1 MNLELKSPD
10 LIFEVSWEVC
20 NKIGGIYTVLSTR
33 AKTLQDLFKDS
44 VVFIGPDFKDR
55 QDNALFTEVKSL
67 LKSWKT
73 KALAEGLDVRVGRW
87 NVPGRPIAILV
98 DFEKY
103 MSEKNDLY
111 ALMWDKYKV
120 QSHAAYG
127 DYDEACIFSYATA
140 LVIDSLIRNEAL
152 KSKEAHMVAHF
163 NEWTTGMGLLLTKLK
178 QPSVATIFTT
188 HATSIGRSIC
198 GNNKPLYDNIRQYNG
213 DQMAAELNMLSKHSL
228 EKCTAHAADCFT
240 TVSKITALEC
250 AELLDKEPDV
260 VTPNGF
266 EPTFVPKPAQYNKTR
281 DAARSLLLNVA
292 QSLTGVK
299 FPDEQTIIVGTSG
312 RYEFKNKGIDLY
324 VDALSRLGKRK
335 DMKGKRILG
344 FIMVPSDVKSPREDL
359 QKRMES
365 KRKNQTPLD
374 FPYLTHEVNNMDSDY
389 VLNQMKWLSFSN
401 SDKDPVTLIFVP
413 VYLDGK
419 DGIFDKEYYDLLIG
433 LDVSVFPSYY
443 EPWGYTPLES
453 IAFGVPTITT
463 DLAGFGRWALD
474 VMYTNTLESGVNVIH
489 RTDENQIEVSE
500 AISEMLA
507 RFSMLSMHEQQ
518 QIRAQA
524 MLDSKLADWGHF
536 ISAYLEAYDIAL
548 RQAESRVQN

>member
-1 MNLELKSPD
+1 MSLELKSPD

-33 AKTLQDLFKDS
+33 AKTLQELFRDS

-55 QDNALFTEVKSL
+55 HNNPLFTEVKSL
-67 LKSWKT
+67 MKKWKT
-73 KALAEGLDVRVGRW
+73 QALAEGLDVRVGRW

-98 DFEKY
+98 DFESFF
-103 MSEKNDLY
+103 SEKNQLY
-111 ALMWDKYKV
+111 ALMWEKYKV

-127 DYDEACIFSYATA
+127 DYDDACIFSYATA

-152 KSKEAHMVAHF
+152 KPKDSHIVAHF

-178 QPSVATIFTT
+178 QPSVATVFTT

-198 GNNKPLYDNIRQYNG
+198 GNNKPLYDYIRQYNG
-213 DQMAAELNMLSKHSL
+213 DQMAMELNMLSKHSL
-228 EKCTAHAADCFT
+228 EKATAHAADCFT

-250 AELLDKEPDV
+250 KELLDKEPDV

-266 EPTFVPKPAQYNKTR
+266 EPTFVPKPAQYNKVR
-281 DAARSLLLNVA
+281 DAGRTLLLNVA
-292 QSLTGVK
+292 KSLTGINYI
-299 FPDEQTIIVGTSG
+299 DDQTIIVGTSG
-312 RYEFKNKGIDLY
+312 RYEYKNKGIDLY
-324 VDALSRLGKRK
+324 VDALSRLSKRS
-335 DMKGKRILG
+335 DMKGKHILG
-344 FIMVPSDVKSPREDL
+344 FIMVPSDVKYPRKDL
-359 QKRMES
+359 VNRL
-365 KRKNQTPLD
+365 KNSNNANGPLE
-374 FPYLTHEVNNMDSDY
+374 FPYLTHEVNNIDSDS
-389 VLNQMKWLSFSN
+389 VLNQMKWLNFSN
-401 SDKDPVTLIFVP
+401 SDKDSVTLIFVP
-413 VYLDGK
+413 VYLDGN
-419 DGIFDKEYYDLLIG
+419 DGVFNKEYYDLLIG

-474 VMYTNTLESGVNVIH
+474 MMYTNTLESGVNVIH
-489 RTDENQIEVSE
+489 RTDTNQTEVSE

-507 RFSMLSMHEQQ
+507 RFSQLSAQEQQ

-524 MLDSKLADWGHF
+524 MLDAKLADWQHF
-536 ISAYLEAYDIAL
+536 ISAYLEAYDTAL
-548 RQAESRVQN
+548 RQAELRVQN

>member
-1 MNLELKSPD
+1 MSLELKSPD

-33 AKTLQDLFKDS
+33 AKTLQELFRDS

-55 QDNALFTEVKSL
+55 QNNPLFTEVKSL
-67 LKSWKT
+67 MKKWKT
-73 KALAEGLDVRVGRW
+73 QALSEGLEVRIGRW

-98 DFEKY
+98 DFEKFFT
-103 MSEKNDLY
+103 EKDQLY
-111 ALMWDKYKV
+111 GLMWEKYKV

-152 KSKEAHMVAHF
+152 KPKDSHMVAHF

-178 QPSVATIFTT
+178 QPSVATVFTT

-198 GNNKPLYDNIRQYNG
+198 GNNKPLYDYIRQYNG
-213 DQMAAELNMLSKHSL
+213 DQMASELNMLSKHSL
-228 EKCTAHAADCFT
+228 EKATAHAADCFT

-250 AELLDKEPDV
+250 KELLDKEPDV

-266 EPTFVPKPAQYNKTR
+266 EPTFVPKPAQYNKVR
-281 DAARSLLLNVA
+281 DAGRTLLLNVA
-292 QSLTGVK
+292 KSLTGINYI
-299 FPDEQTIIVGTSG
+299 DDQTIIVGTSG
-312 RYEFKNKGIDLY
+312 RYEYKNKGIDLY
-324 VDALSRLGKRK
+324 VDALSRLSKRS
-335 DMKGKRILG
+335 DMKGKHILG
-344 FIMVPSDVKSPREDL
+344 FIMVPSDVKSPRRDL
-359 QKRMES
+359 VNRL
-365 KRKNQTPLD
+365 KNSTNANGPLE
-374 FPYLTHEVNNMDSDY
+374 FPYLTHEVNNIDSDS
-389 VLNQMKWLSFSN
+389 VLNQMKWLNFSN
-401 SDKDPVTLIFVP
+401 SDKDSVTLIFVP
-413 VYLDGK
+413 VYLDGN
-419 DGIFDKEYYDLLIG
+419 DGVFNKEYYDLLIG

-474 VMYTNTLESGVNVIH
+474 IMYTNTLESGVNVIH
-489 RTDENQIEVSE
+489 RTDTNQIEVSE

-507 RFSMLSMHEQQ
+507 RFSQLSAHEQQ

-524 MLDSKLADWGHF
+524 MLDAKLADWQHF
-536 ISAYLEAYDIAL
+536 ISAYLEAYDTAL
-548 RQAESRVQN
+548 RQAELRVQN

>member
-1 MNLELKSPD
+1 MNSELKSPD

-33 AKTLQDLFKDS
+33 AKTLQALFKDA
-44 VVFIGPDFKDR
+44 VIFIGPDFKGR
-55 QDNALFTEVKSL
+55 GDNLLFTEVKSL
-67 LKSWKT
+67 LKTWKT
-73 KALAEGLDVRVGRW
+73 QALKEGLEVRVGRW
-87 NVPGRPIAILV
+87 NIPGRPIAILV

-103 MSEKNDLY
+103 MDEKNNLY
-111 ALMWDKYKV
+111 ALMWEKYKV

-140 LVIDSLIRNEAL
+140 QVIDSLIRNEAFN
-152 KSKEAHMVAHF
+152 KKEAKMVAHF
-163 NEWTTGMGLLLTKLK
+163 NEWTTGMGLLLTKLRH
-178 QPSVATIFTT
+178 PDVATIFTT

-198 GNNKPLYDNIRQYNG
+198 GNNKPLYDHIREYNG
-213 DQMAAELNMLSKHSL
+213 DQMAMELNMLSKHSL

-266 EPTFVPKPAQYNKTR
+266 EPTFVPKSAQYNKSR
-281 DAARSLLLNVA
+281 DFSRSLLLNVA
-292 QSLTGVK
+292 EALTGIK
-299 FPDEQTIIVGTSG
+299 FQDEQTLIVGTSG
-312 RYEFKNKGIDLY
+312 RYEYKNKGIDLY
-324 VDALSRLGKRK
+324 IDALNRLSQRK

-344 FIMVPSDVKSPREDL
+344 FVMVPSDVKAPREDL
-359 QKRMES
+359 LKRLDAR
-365 KRKNQTPLD
+365 RKNQSPLD

-389 VLNQMKWLSFSN
+389 VLNQMKWLNFSN
-401 SDKDPVTLIFVP
+401 SSKEPVTLIFVP
-413 VYLDGK
+413 VYLDGN
-419 DGIFDKEYYDLLIG
+419 DGVFNKEYYDLLIG
-433 LDVSVFPSYY
+433 LDISVFPSYY

-489 RTDENQIEVSE
+489 RTDTNQIEVSE
-500 AISEMLA
+500 SISEMLA
-507 RFSMLSMHEQQ
+507 RFAQLPVQEQQ
-518 QIRAQA
+518 KVRAQA
-524 MLDSKLADWGHF
+524 MMDSKLADWEHF
-536 ISAYLEAYDIAL
+536 IPAYLEAYDIAL
-548 RQAESRVQN
+548 RHAKSRVQN